1 MGILLQGVEK
11 QEIDYFLSKIQK
23 SERKVIGGF
32 EFYFGKI
39 NDREVVIS
47 KTKVGEI
54 NASIATTIAIQSFKI
69 DKIINQGTAGSHSV
83 DVRRGDCVV
92 VCDYVQINSYE
103 TVDGEYR
110 IRTFNTDD
118 IIAKREYDNNFI
130 KEIFDKISSV
140 SERRIHLGK
149 IASGD
154 VWNKDVNIIKKIHKD
169 YDTLGEEMEI
179 AGVYSV
185 ADSFKIPVVG
195 VRIISNNSLLDEGY
209 DPAIASECQKLI
221 CKII

>member
-1 MGILLQGVEK
+1 MAILLQGAEK
-11 QEIDYFLSKIQK
+11 QEIDYFLSKLQN

-39 NDREVVIS
+39 NDRDVVIS

-92 VCDYVQINSYE
+92 VCDYIQINSYE

>member
-1 MGILLQGVEK
+1 MAILLQGAEK
-11 QEIDYFLSKIQK
+11 QEIDYFLSKLQN

-39 NDREVVIS
+39 NDRDVVIS

>member
-1 MGILLQGVEK
+1 MAILLQGAEK
-11 QEIDYFLSKIQK
+11 QEIDYFLSKLQN

-39 NDREVVIS
+39 NDRDVVIS

-209 DPAIASECQKLI
+209 DPSIASECQKLI

>member
-1 MGILLQGVEK
+1 MAILLQGAEK
-11 QEIDYFLSKIQK
+11 QEIDYFLSKLQN

-39 NDREVVIS
+39 NDRDVVIS

-92 VCDYVQINSYE
+92 VCDYIQINSYE

-209 DPAIASECQKLI
+209 DPSIASECQKLI

>member
-1 MGILLQGVEK
+1 MAILLQGAEK
-11 QEIDYFLSKIQK
+11 QEIDYFLSKLQN

-39 NDREVVIS
+39 NDRDVVIS

-221 CKII
+221 CEII